1 MNVQGKTILI
11 TGSTDG
17 LGRLIA
23 EHMVRMNATVLL
35 HGRSEEKG
43 KSVQNELS
51 RIMPRTHL
59 RYYNADFSSLKQI
72 SDMANEIV
80 EEQDHIDILINNA
93 AIGSGKMQGNNR
105 ELSSDGIELRFAV
118 NYVAQVLLTEKLLP
132 LTKAGSVIIN
142 VASVAQARIDFHDMK
157 LDKAYDGYHAYARS
171 KTALIMYT
179 LDLAE
184 RLKDK
189 NVMVNA
195 VHPASLMNTKMV
207 LKDWGYTLSTV
218 EQGAEAVENLIA
230 PSVTGTY
237 FDGKK
242 QGKVISQAY
251 DLEARKK
258 LKEFTWGVIGKYV

>member
-1 MNVQGKTILI
+1 MNVQGKIMLI

-23 EHMVRMNATVLL
+23 EHMVRMNASVLL
-35 HGRSEEKG
+35 HGRNEEKG

-59 RYYNADFSSLKQI
+59 KYYNADFSSLKEV
-72 SDMANEIV
+72 SDVANNIKA
-80 EEQDHIDILINNA
+80 EQDHIDVLINNA

-105 ELSSDGIELRFAV
+105 EFSADGIELRFAV
-118 NYVAQVLLTEKLLP
+118 NYVAQVLFTEKLLSLIKP
-132 LTKAGSVIIN
+132 GSVIIN
-142 VASVAQARIDFHDMK
+142 VVSVAQARIDFHDMK

-179 LDLAE
+179 FDLAE
-184 RLKDK
+184 RMKDK
-189 NVMVNA
+189 NIMINA

-218 EQGAEAVENLIA
+218 EQGAEAVENLITT
-230 PSVTGTY
+230 SVTGTY

-242 QGKVISQAY
+242 HGKVISQAF
-251 DLEARKK
+251 DLDARRK
-258 LKEFTWGVIGKYV
+258 LKEYTWEIIGKYI